1 MAVTSKICTLVLVAG
16 VISGCAGS
24 PPPARQAVPATPS
37 AAPTPTSTAPRPA
50 PSPPPTTTIELP
62 TAADGTD
69 VGACKD
75 RSCQILVTGAVSV
88 PVRDRVLEVSL
99 ENGAVTV
106 TISTGSSRLVST
118 LDSAGG
124 AMSMSGP
131 HLPSITITLD
141 GVRPDAAVLRIQ
153 PG

>member
-1 MAVTSKICTLVLVAG
+1 MAVMSKICTLVLVAG
-16 VISGCAGS
+16 AIAGCAGS

-50 PSPPPTTTIELP
+50 PTPPPTTTVDLP

-88 PVRDRVLEVSL
+88 PVRDRVLEISL

-106 TISTGSSRLVST
+106 TISTGRSRLGST
-118 LDSAGG
+118 LSSAGRT
-124 AMSMSGP
+124 MSLNGP
-131 HLPSITITLD
+131 DLPSITITLD